1 MSVAVLLEN
10 FVAASRR
17 MEEEEAAEKAAVRK
31 MMSQFKNPM
40 EPLLAKLA
48 SSFVDDADLKEK
60 LNTVYNVRCELP
72 SHPRF
77 LTPSHINM
85 LFPLSPSALLLIFLC
100 FNSAEMLQSQNL
112 FRSPRSLLTSHSY
125 DRAALNILSLRRGA
139 EQSHGRPAC
148 FQCSDGSP
156 TRSPPRLH
164 RLRSS
169 CSDFLPS
176 AIDHD
181 AAPAGARPSRR
192 RWTPTSRAA

>member
-17 MEEEEAAEKAAVRK
+17 MEEEEATEKAAVRK

-77 LTPSHINM
+77 LYSFAHKHAVTTFPQCSTPHFLMFQLCRNAPIAESFPIASFLAHLRNPSH
-85 LFPLSPSALLLIFLC
+85 P
-100 FNSAEMLQSQNL
+100 
-112 FRSPRSLLTSHSY
+112 Y
-125 DRAALNILSLRRGA
+125 DRATLNIMS
-139 EQSHGRPAC
+139 
-148 FQCSDGSP
+148 
-156 TRSPPRLH
+156 
-164 RLRSS
+164 
-169 CSDFLPS
+169 
-176 AIDHD
+176 
-181 AAPAGARPSRR
+181 
-192 RWTPTSRAA
+192 